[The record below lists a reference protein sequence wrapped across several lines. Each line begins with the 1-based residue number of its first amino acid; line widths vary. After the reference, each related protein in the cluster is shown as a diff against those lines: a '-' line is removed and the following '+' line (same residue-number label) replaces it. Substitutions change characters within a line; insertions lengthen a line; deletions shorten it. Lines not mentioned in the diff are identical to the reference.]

1 MGSLVCEAKGN
12 MLIDNDMSE
21 QIKIQL
27 PDGSVREVAQ
37 GTTPFD
43 VAMSISPRL
52 AAAVVVARIRPLTTP
67 VVAGETAVEEA
78 DEAQTEA
85 GMYGSASELGERL
98 VDLAAPLNE
107 DVALELLKESDEAAL
122 KVVRHSAA
130 HVMATAI
137 LELFPE
143 TKLGHGPATD
153 NGFFYDV
160 YRETPFTEDDLAA
173 IEKRMAEVVA
183 RDETFVREQES
194 REMGLKDYAE
204 HGDFMKVH
212 FIERFTKPGDEIS
225 LYRNGKFVDFCRGPH
240 VPSTGRVKAFKVTSV
255 AGAYWLGDEKNQ
267 QLQRIYGTAFFNA
280 KDMDAHFK
288 RLEEIKARDHR
299 VLGKQLDL
307 FSIQEV
313 AGAGLIFWHPK
324 GGLIR
329 KTMEDWMRDECI
341 RRGYEMVFTPHIMR
355 RELWKVS
362 GHEGFYSQ
370 NMYPPMELDDAE
382 YRLKPMNCPGHILIY
397 KNSPKSYR
405 DLPQRYAELGNVY
418 RYERSGTM
426 HGLLRVRGFTQDDA
440 HIFCTPEQIE
450 SEIAAC
456 VEFAD
461 EVLKAF
467 GFAEFK
473 VELSTWDPKDQKSYV
488 GSPEHWETAVGSLK
502 KVLDAKAI
510 PYREIPGEAA
520 FYGPKIDIKLVD
532 VLGRLWQLSTV
543 QFDFNLPQRFEL
555 EYTGEDGEKH
565 RPVMVHRALFGSVE
579 RFFGVLIEH
588 YAGAFPLW
596 LAPVQVG
603 LVPISEKHVEYAR
616 AVKAKLEVAG
626 LRVELDARNEKM
638 NAKIREFTLQKV
650 PFVLVMGD
658 KEAEQREV
666 NVRVRGGG
674 VQGTFPLSEF
684 IANATTLITRKELNL
699 SDTPKWHDAVLK
711 AVQSFPTDQFDLND
725 LYDLRDEFASIFPN
739 NRHVNEKL
747 RQQLQTLRDE
757 GIIQFLDNEGN
768 YKRIK

>member
-1 MGSLVCEAKGN
+1 
-12 MLIDNDMSE
+12 MSE

-27 PDGSVREVAQ
+27 PDGSMREVAR
-37 GTTPFD
+37 GTTPYD

-85 GMYGSASELGERL
+85 GMYGSAAELGERL
-98 VDLAAPLNE
+98 IDLSAPLNE
-107 DVALELLKESDEAAL
+107 DVALELLKEADEAAL

-153 NGFFYDV
+153 HGFFYDV
-160 YRETPFTEDDLAA
+160 YRESPFTEDDLAA
-173 IEKRMAEVVA
+173 IETRMGEVVA
-183 RDETFVREQES
+183 RDEKFLREQES
-194 REMGLKDYAE
+194 REMGLNDYRE

-267 QLQRIYGTAFFNA
+267 QLQRIYGTAFFNP

-329 KTMEDWMRDECI
+329 KTMEDWMREECI
-341 RRGYEMVFTPHIMR
+341 RRGYEMVYTPHIMR
-355 RELWKVS
+355 RDLWKIS

-405 DLPQRYAELGNVY
+405 DLPVRYAELGNVY

-440 HIFCTPEQIE
+440 HIFCTPSQIE
-450 SEIAAC
+450 GEIEDC
-456 VEFAD
+456 LDFA
-461 EVLKAF
+461 EAVLKNF
-467 GFAEFK
+467 GFAEYR
-473 VELSTWDPKDQKSYV
+473 VELSLRDPKKANEFVGNAAEWEKAESVLHEVLTKRGVSFKS
-488 GSPEHWETAVGSLK
+488 
-502 KVLDAKAI
+502 
-510 PYREIPGEAA
+510 IPGEGA

-543 QFDFNLPQRFEL
+543 QFDFNLPARFEL
-555 EYTGEDGEKH
+555 EYKGEDGELH
-565 RPVMVHRALFGSVE
+565 QPVMVHRALFGSVE

-603 LVPISEKHVEYAR
+603 LVPISEKHLEYASS
-616 AVKAKLEVAG
+616 VKAKLEAAG

-658 KEAEQREV
+658 KEAASEAV
-666 NVRVRGGG
+666 SVRTRGKG
-674 VQGTFPLSEF
+674 
-684 IANATTLITRKELNL
+684 
-699 SDTPKWHDAVLK
+699 
-711 AVQSFPTDQFDLND
+711 
-725 LYDLRDEFASIFPN
+725 
-739 NRHVNEKL
+739 
-747 RQQLQTLRDE
+747 DE
-757 GIIQFLDNEGN
+757 GSVAMDAFLERCGELM
-768 YKRIK
+768 KMRSVQL

>member
-1 MGSLVCEAKGN
+1 MSDVMVEAASGVGQ
-12 MLIDNDMSE
+12 MVRV
-21 QIKIQL
+21 QL
-27 PDGSVREVAQ
+27 PDGSVREVAK
-37 GTTPFD
+37 GTTPLD

-52 AAAVVVARIRPLTTP
+52 AAAVVVAKVRPL
-67 VVAGETAVEEA
+67 EKVENPTSQDRDTGRPDSDVSDSAE
-78 DEAQTEA
+78 ES
-85 GMYGSASELGERL
+85 MYGADAGGERL

-107 DVALELLKESDEAAL
+107 DVQLELLKENDEAAL

-153 NGFFYDV
+153 SGFFYDV
-160 YRETPFTEDDLAA
+160 YRETPFSDADLAA
-173 IEKRMAEVVA
+173 IEARMAEVVA
-183 RDETFVREQES
+183 RDEKFVREEEP
-194 REMGLKDYAE
+194 REKGLEDYAKQGE
-204 HGDFMKVH
+204 FMKVH
-212 FIERFTKPGDEIS
+212 FIEKFTKPGEEIS
-225 LYRNGKFVDFCRGPH
+225 LYKNGGFTDFCRGPH

-280 KDMDAHFK
+280 KDLDAHFK

-313 AGAGLIFWHPK
+313 AGSGLIFWHPK

-341 RRGYEMVFTPHIMR
+341 RRGYDMVYTPHIMR
-355 RELWKVS
+355 RELWKTS
-362 GHEGFYSQ
+362 GHEGYYSE

-405 DLPQRYAELGNVY
+405 DLPVRYAELGNVY

-440 HIFCTPEQIE
+440 HIFCTPSQIDG
-450 SEIAAC
+450 EIEAC
-456 VEFAD
+456 LDFA
-461 EVLKAF
+461 EAVLKTF
-467 GFAEFK
+467 GFEEYR
-473 VELSTWDPKDQKSYV
+473 VELSLHDPKKAGEFV
-488 GSPEHWETAVGSLK
+488 GDEADWEKAESTLK
-502 KVLDAKAI
+502 QTLSKRGVAFKAI
-510 PYREIPGEAA
+510 PGEGA

-543 QFDFNLPQRFEL
+543 QFDFNLPARFGL
-555 EYTGEDGEKH
+555 EYKGEDGEMH
-565 RPVMVHRALFGSVE
+565 QPVMVHRALFGSVE

-588 YAGAFPLW
+588 YAGAFPMW

-603 LVPISEKHVEYAR
+603 LVPISSDKHLEYASE
-616 AVKAKLEVAG
+616 VKRRLEAAG

-638 NAKIREFTLQKV
+638 NAKIREFTMQKV
-650 PFVLVMGD
+650 PFVLIMGD
-658 KEAEQREV
+658 KEAASDSV
-666 NVRVRGGG
+666 SVRTRGKG
-674 VQGTFPLSEF
+674 
-684 IANATTLITRKELNL
+684 
-699 SDTPKWHDAVLK
+699 
-711 AVQSFPTDQFDLND
+711 
-725 LYDLRDEFASIFPN
+725 
-739 NRHVNEKL
+739 
-747 RQQLQTLRDE
+747 DE
-757 GIIQFLDNEGN
+757 GGIALDAFV
-768 YKRIK
+768 KRAVGLVKEKSAGL